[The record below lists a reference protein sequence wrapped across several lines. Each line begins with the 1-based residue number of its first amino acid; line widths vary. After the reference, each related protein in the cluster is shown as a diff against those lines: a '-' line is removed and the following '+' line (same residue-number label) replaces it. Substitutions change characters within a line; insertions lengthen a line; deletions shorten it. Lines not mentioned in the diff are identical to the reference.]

1 VKRLL
6 DAEAKVVASA
16 RNLPAMIERCSGV
29 IVNISSVAALFP
41 QIPLLHYS
49 AAKAALITY
58 SKGLAKEVASSGVR
72 VNIVTP
78 GNVESPGADAIRQD
92 IFNAF
97 GIDPSAVVAGIPLGR
112 LGVPTDIAE
121 LVGFLVSDRT
131 AWITGSNFIAD
142 GGESP
147 GVCAFSMGMRLLPV
161 Q

>member
-1 VKRLL
+1 
-6 DAEAKVVASA
+6 
-16 RNLPAMIERCSGV
+16 MIERCSGV

-121 LVGFLVSDRT
+121 LVGFLVSDRA

-147 GVCAFSMGMRLLPV
+147 DL
-161 Q
+161 